1 MQNKLS
7 LLFGTRLKFVLSKHN
22 PSIMELW
29 INLQITYQV
38 RIAPA
43 VKGECHFMPLTI
55 HLEVATGSFHF
66 HLIGTNIRPSLEY
79 LKYAPRICDFVKKPQ
94 TVFKSWIKNKSNIY
108 EYRNNHSFII
118 FSHYI
123 ASLPETWHSML
134 QFNNNLLNRS

>member
-29 INLQITYQV
+29 INVQITYQV

-94 TVFKSWIKNKSNIY
+94 TVFKS
-108 EYRNNHSFII
+108 
-118 FSHYI
+118 
-123 ASLPETWHSML
+123 
-134 QFNNNLLNRS
+134 